1 LSIKEH
7 AGNLLVSELWS
18 VLIDATKE
26 DIYYSWQC
34 AETTV
39 LREQLHARL
48 EGIIIIAQRLEQLA
62 YAGNESD
69 GDEYEH

>member
-1 LSIKEH
+1 MSIKER
-7 AGNLLVSELWS
+7 AQDLRGSEIWS

-26 DIYYSWQC
+26 DIYYRWQL
-34 AETTV
+34 ADTTD

-48 EGIIIIAQRLEQLA
+48 EGIVIIEQRLDQLG
-62 YAGNESD
+62 YGGHESD